1 MVKLT
6 KALIK
11 KYGVSKKAW
20 AIARKQQGGR
30 KRTAVKKTKT
40 RKVKTM
46 ARRRRSYAR
55 KAKSY
60 LANPRVKGVLSIAG
74 MVGYGYIREEISD
87 KIAQSNI
94 GKNLPVT
101 QFTDEAVMLG
111 VNKIARMLGGNKV
124 PILSGMLRAGK
135 SVEWA
140 RVGQTIKDMR
150 VIGTGDTATG
160 GNAF

>member
-20 AIARKQQGGR
+20 AVARQQQGGKR
-30 KRTAVKKTKT
+30 KCKSKTKI
-40 RKVKTM
+40 KQVKTKM
-46 ARRRRSYAR
+46 VKRRKSYSRR
-55 KAKSY
+55 AKSY
-60 LANPRVKGVLSIAG
+60 LNNPRVKGVLSIVG

-87 KIAQSNI
+87 KIAVSNI
-94 GKNLPVT
+94 GKNLPAT

-111 VNKIARMLGGNKV
+111 VNKLARMMGGNKV
-124 PILSGMLRAGK
+124 PVLGGMLRAGK

-150 VIGTGDTATG
+150 VIGTGTAATG
-160 GNAF
+160 GNIF